1 MATTKST
8 SRLYCVT
15 VSYNLECEDAAKAI
29 DKVLGC
35 SPVVPMAISAEPV
48 STYEDD
54 DDD

>member
-1 MATTKST
+1 MDTAKST
-8 SRLYCVT
+8 SRLYCVS
-15 VSYNLECEDAAKAI
+15 VSYNVECENAAKAI

-48 STYEDD
+48 ESWDD